1 MPQEVATDLERQ
13 LALALRELSEAR
25 DQQAAT
31 SDVLR
36 IISSSPGELNPVF
49 QAILAKS
56 RYDIFRRAGTV
67 CVAAGVLERPSDQVL
82 GDHRLT

>member
-56 RYDIFRRAGTV
+56 RYDIFAVRALFALLPAFSSGH
-67 CVAAGVLERPSDQVL
+67 PIKY
-82 GDHRLT
+82 